1 MAYRRCPYIVAEN
14 VACNPALDLGLSPLR
29 GSTRDRWHVPVAND
43 SCGGAAA
50 VVNYRNWPLIGL
62 AVPSGVS
69 VRAVETTRVGRQRKK

>member
-1 MAYRRCPYIVAEN
+1 MLRLAKKSLMYWAQASKAV
-14 VACNPALDLGLSPLR
+14 DSGLSPLT
-29 GSTRDRWHVPVAND
+29 GSFRDRSHVPVAND

-69 VRAVETTRVGRQRKK
+69 VGAVETTRVGRQRKK